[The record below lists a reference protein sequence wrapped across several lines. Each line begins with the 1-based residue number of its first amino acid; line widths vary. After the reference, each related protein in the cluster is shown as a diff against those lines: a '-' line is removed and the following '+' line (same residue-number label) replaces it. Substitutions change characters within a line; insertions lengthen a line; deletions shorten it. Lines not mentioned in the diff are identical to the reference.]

1 MISLPYLTHYRAC
14 AAKQKERE
22 DRIKGVPDTFR
33 TPIIQLGREILAQS
47 VSQIV
52 AQVQAGT
59 LDPKDVL
66 AAYTKKS
73 IQAHAVTNCLTE
85 VMIPEAIE
93 WAVNCNKAGPLAGMP
108 VSLKDTTGVAGFD
121 ACIGY
126 SAWVGK
132 PILKD
137 SKLVQLLKDA
147 GAVPFVKTNIPITLL
162 SFESNNDVFGRC
174 TNPHGK
180 NYSPG
185 GSSGGEGALLAYG
198 GSRIGIGTDVAGSV
212 RCPSHYCGT
221 YTVKASMHRFPKT
234 GNGTSI
240 PGQIGVPAT
249 YSPMTRTLEDLET
262 FWRAIVIMK
271 PWTYDHS
278 CVPIPWREIDLS
290 ASKLRFGVLWD
301 DGVVTPSPA
310 CRRALQEVVSALE
323 GEGHEVVPIDPPS
336 PYEALKIGSQLL
348 LADAGQDYILWA
360 FPSSKYSQQF
370 VLSSAPGKIV
380 SRPIRTGEWND
391 PGMVEAFRMLRVP
404 MFIRKFYAWYLRR
417 IRGDE
422 IYAGLVETFH
432 EKTLV
437 QYYDLIAQREG
448 YREKWFDFIK
458 EENLDF
464 ILTVPNALP
473 AVPHDGMKE
482 GFKSCGYTFLFNV
495 LDYSAGVLPVTHVD
509 RNLDNL
515 SDFKPRNMV
524 EAGTY
529 RMYDADAMHGLPVGV
544 QVVGKRLEEE
554 KVIAGMRVVEAALA
568 KKGKQYSLLD
578 VDDPLD

>member
-1 MISLPYLTHYRAC
+1 MYFGS

-212 RCPSHYCGT
+212 RCPS
-221 YTVKASMHRFPKT
+221 
-234 GNGTSI
+234 
-240 PGQIGVPAT
+240 
-249 YSPMTRTLEDLET
+249 
-262 FWRAIVIMK
+262 
-271 PWTYDHS
+271 
-278 CVPIPWREIDLS
+278 
-290 ASKLRFGVLWD
+290 
-301 DGVVTPSPA
+301 
-310 CRRALQEVVSALE
+310 
-323 GEGHEVVPIDPPS
+323 
-336 PYEALKIGSQLL
+336 
-348 LADAGQDYILWA
+348 
-360 FPSSKYSQQF
+360 
-370 VLSSAPGKIV
+370 
-380 SRPIRTGEWND
+380 
-391 PGMVEAFRMLRVP
+391 
-404 MFIRKFYAWYLRR
+404 
-417 IRGDE
+417 
-422 IYAGLVETFH
+422 
-432 EKTLV
+432 
-437 QYYDLIAQREG
+437 
-448 YREKWFDFIK
+448 
-458 EENLDF
+458 
-464 ILTVPNALP
+464 
-473 AVPHDGMKE
+473 
-482 GFKSCGYTFLFNV
+482 
-495 LDYSAGVLPVTHVD
+495 
-509 RNLDNL
+509 
-515 SDFKPRNMV
+515 
-524 EAGTY
+524 
-529 RMYDADAMHGLPVGV
+529 
-544 QVVGKRLEEE
+544 
-554 KVIAGMRVVEAALA
+554 
-568 KKGKQYSLLD
+568 
-578 VDDPLD
+578 